1 MGLDKSNP
9 AWRLVFWSIPL
20 LLALIAAAI
29 AIGGDEAR
37 MALRF
42 DRIWILEGETWRL
55 ISGHLTHLGWSHL
68 ALNGAGMALVWFLVG
83 ERFDTLG
90 WWIIICTS
98 VVAINLGLWL
108 LTPHLIWYVGLSG
121 LLHGLLAAG
130 IVARLRP
137 PDGETLL
144 LAALLLAK
152 LAWEQFGGSIPGS
165 ELASGGPVVVD
176 AHLYGAAG
184 GVLGALLL
192 RIRVGQQAPI

>member
-9 AWRLVFWSIPL
+9 AWRVAFWLIPL
-20 LLALIAAAI
+20 SLAIIAAVI
-29 AIGGDEAR
+29 AVGGDAAR

-55 ISGHLTHLGWSHL
+55 VSGHVTHLGWSHL
-68 ALNGAGMALVWFLVG
+68 ALNGAGMTLVWFLVG
-83 ERFDTLG
+83 ERFDSLG

-98 VVAINLGLWL
+98 VLAINVGLWL

-137 PDGETLL
+137 PDGETLV
-144 LAALLLAK
+144 LAILLLAK
-152 LAWEQFGGSIPGS
+152 LGWEQFGGSMPGS

-192 RIRVGQQAPI
+192 RIRVGRQAAI